1 MKNWLLGLASAL
13 LLVTGMVQAQ
23 EFEEGTHYEVISDAA
38 TSDAQILEFFS
49 FYCVHCYRFEPIA
62 ERLKKEYPDSFE
74 KMHVS
79 FLSPKDDVGETM
91 TKAFVVAQKLGIEE
105 KIIPAVFDYNFA
117 QRNMLTSED
126 DIRNVF
132 ILNGV
137 SGEEFDKAMSSFAVR
152 AAASKMDR
160 KATDMD
166 VRATPTFIVNGK
178 YKMLPQGF
186 RDSDDFA
193 ADFSKLAGYLLNKS

>member
-62 ERLKKEYPDSFE
+62 ERLKKEYPDAFE

-137 SGEEFDKAMSSFAVR
+137 SGEEFDKAMKSFTVR
-152 AAASKMDR
+152 TAAARMDR
-160 KATDMD
+160 
-166 VRATPTFIVNGK
+166 RATNLGVNAKPTFIVNGK

-193 ADFSKLAGYLLNKS
+193 GDFTDLAGYLLEK

>member
-1 MKNWLLGLASAL
+1 
-13 LLVTGMVQAQ
+13 
-23 EFEEGTHYEVISDAA
+23 
-38 TSDAQILEFFS
+38 
-49 FYCVHCYRFEPIA
+49 
-62 ERLKKEYPDSFE
+62 
-74 KMHVS
+74 
-79 FLSPKDDVGETM
+79 
-91 TKAFVVAQKLGIEE
+91 
-105 KIIPAVFDYNFA
+105 
-117 QRNMLTSED
+117 
-126 DIRNVF
+126 
-132 ILNGV
+132 V

>member
-1 MKNWLLGLASAL
+1 MRAMYILAILCVLPLARKR
-13 LLVTGMVQAQ
+13 
-23 EFEEGTHYEVISDAA
+23 SDSYGSRVCAA
-38 TSDAQILEFFS
+38 
-49 FYCVHCYRFEPIA
+49 
-62 ERLKKEYPDSFE
+62 
-74 KMHVS
+74 M
-79 FLSPKDDVGETM
+79 
-91 TKAFVVAQKLGIEE
+91 
-105 KIIPAVFDYNFA
+105 
-117 QRNMLTSED
+117 
-126 DIRNVF
+126 
-132 ILNGV
+132 
-137 SGEEFDKAMSSFAVR
+137 SFAVR

>member
-1 MKNWLLGLASAL
+1 M
-13 LLVTGMVQAQ
+13 
-23 EFEEGTHYEVISDAA
+23 
-38 TSDAQILEFFS
+38 
-49 FYCVHCYRFEPIA
+49 
-62 ERLKKEYPDSFE
+62 
-74 KMHVS
+74 S

-91 TKAFVVAQKLGIEE
+91 TKAFVVAKKLGIEE